1 MSEIGHLILMHLLR
15 LLLLCAYI
23 VVHMTV
29 TFTVLFSWHG
39 QIFPVPSH
47 AGELWIVGSHVPFG
61 LRRSSAGGH
70 RPERCIFAEQGA
82 TVEDVEYSSQ
92 PPYRHNHP
100 GRKVCCTCPIIV
112 ETGLRGSVMRSL
124 EAAVKPKI
132 NTKSCKFILS
142 RYSQMKW
149 TKGMHWSTTSAP
161 YTQPWCSLLHTY

>member
-1 MSEIGHLILMHLLR
+1 MI
-15 LLLLCAYI
+15 
-23 VVHMTV
+23 V
-29 TFTVLFSWHG
+29 TFTVLFSWHW

-61 LRRSSAGGH
+61 LCRSSAGGH
-70 RPERCIFAEQGA
+70 RPECCIFAEQGA

-100 GRKVCCTCPIIV
+100 GSKVCYTLPDPLLYK
-112 ETGLRGSVMRSL
+112 ELLWFL

-132 NTKSCKFILS
+132 NTKSCKFFLS
-142 RYSQMKW
+142 HYSQMKW

-161 YTQPWCSLLHTY
+161 YTQPWCSLLHAY